1 MAHISLTYH
10 IVWRTKCSR
19 PTILEENER
28 KLYAYIHG
36 ICKQKNCHLYR
47 LNSMPDHV
55 HMCVEVHPTI
65 ALSEFVRVVKQE
77 SSKWLK
83 EHRLEFPL
91 FEGWGN
97 GYAAFSYSA
106 KERHGVIEYIKNQKE
121 HHKNKG
127 FREEYEEWL
136 NEMGMELAQDR
147 FLQDD

>member
-1 MAHISLTYH
+1 
-10 IVWRTKCSR
+10 
-19 PTILEENER
+19 
-28 KLYAYIHG
+28 
-36 ICKQKNCHLYR
+36 
-47 LNSMPDHV
+47 MPDHV

-106 KERHGVIEYIKNQKE
+106 KERQEVIEYIKNQKA

-136 NEMGMELAQDR
+136 SEMGMELAQDR